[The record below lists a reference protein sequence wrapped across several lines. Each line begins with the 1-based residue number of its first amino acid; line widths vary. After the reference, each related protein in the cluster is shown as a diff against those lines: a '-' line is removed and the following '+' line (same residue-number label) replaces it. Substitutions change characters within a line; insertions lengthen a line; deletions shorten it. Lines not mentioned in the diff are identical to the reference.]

1 MTATCAAASDDWRM
15 NDELPAEFLLDGFP
29 PAIRETGRALRSMIL
44 ATVPGAV
51 ETVRSG
57 WRWIAYSLPEK
68 GRVRNFAWIGPE
80 RKHIHLGFEHG
91 TLLADPE
98 HLLQGAQERLRKF
111 RYFTF
116 EPAIDIDEAILVD
129 YIERAAHI
137 AVMPSVVRRALAETA
152 AESVSGALADV
163 PPDWELVE

>member
-1 MTATCAAASDDWRM
+1 MGRGASTRDDWRM
-15 NDELPAEFLLDGFP
+15 NDELPAQFLLDGYP

-44 ATVPGAV
+44 ATVPGTV

-98 HLLQGAQERLRKF
+98 HLLHGSQERLRKF